1 MKLSFRVVLPL
12 VGLVACVGEAPV
24 GAADGGTGDGG
35 DLPGDGG
42 GPASDAIATGRCDA
56 TKDFEAPT
64 LMAELSTGLDDL
76 AFTMT
81 RDELLAFVG
90 RGQPTVIM
98 QSTRAT
104 PTAPFGAP
112 TDTSLAAV
120 NTGATAKLEPTTT
133 GDGLTL
139 YYAIQQPG
147 SGDKSIFVASRSTTG
162 EPFAAGQQLFSR
174 GPLVRDASPHASTA
188 GSMLYWVGVGQPPA
202 KTSLLQAQRD
212 RGALLPDSRTVASD
226 VDRPVLSSDDLTL
239 YYYDPD
245 GQDIRRASRTDRNAT
260 FSAGKVVGSLSS
272 TAKDIPLYLTY
283 DGCVMVLAS
292 DRPGG
297 LGGFDLYMATRP
309 K

>member
-1 MKLSFRVVLPL
+1 MKLSWRGALPL
-12 VGLVACVGEAPV
+12 VGLLACVGESPV
-24 GAADGGTGDGG
+24 GISDGGTEGG
-35 DLPGDGG
+35 DLPIDGG
-42 GPASDAIATGRCDA
+42 VPSTDASSTNRCDP
-56 TKDFEAPT
+56 TKDFEAPA
-64 LMAELSTGLDDL
+64 LMPELSTGLDDL
-76 AFTMT
+76 AFSVT

-104 PTAPFGAP
+104 TTASFGAP
-112 TDTSLAAV
+112 TDTGLAAV
-120 NTGATAKLEPTTT
+120 NTGAAAKLEPSTT
-133 GDGLTL
+133 GDGLAL
-139 YYAIQQPG
+139 YYAIQEAA
-147 SGDKSIFVASRSTTG
+147 SGDKKIFVASRSTTG

-174 GPLVRDASPHASTA
+174 GPLVRDASPHASTG

-212 RGALLPDSRTVASD
+212 RGALLPDSRTVATD
-226 VDRPVLSSDDLTL
+226 VERPVVSSDDLTL

-245 GQDIRRASRTDRNAT
+245 GQDIRRASRTDKNAT

-272 TAKDIPLYLTY
+272 TAKDIPLYLSY

-297 LGGFDLYMATRP
+297 LGGFDLYMAKRP